1 MAGGKEMEKRH
12 TIEFYKKLGL
22 KITPQRL
29 AILEYLENNRDHPSA
44 EDIYNA
50 LKDRFPSMSFATVYN
65 TLEVLMEKGL
75 VKELGIDSSKKRFDT
90 VVHTHHHFICKK
102 CGRILDVERN
112 FEISIPPELKD
123 CDIVDFQVV
132 FSGFCPNCKNK

>member
-1 MAGGKEMEKRH
+1 MDRLQKVDY
-12 TIEFYKKLGL
+12 YKKLGL

-29 AILEYLENNRDHPSA
+29 AIIEYLENNREHPSA

-75 VKELGIDSSKKRFDT
+75 IKEIGIDSTKKRFDP
-90 VVHTHHHFICKK
+90 VVKPHHHFICKK
-102 CGRILDVERN
+102 CGKIIDVERD
-112 FEISIPPELKD
+112 FEITIPLELKD
-123 CDIVDFQVV
+123 YDIVDFQVV
-132 FSGFCPNCKNK
+132 FSGICPKCKES